1 MNLSLILKLQILYS
15 NMLTMLTILL
25 QNLFHFYSTSEA
37 KGTHMSKRTHISR
50 RANAELSSL
59 WCLNFPDFHLV
70 SQKIGSGSIPSW
82 LSWWLKGGR
91 SWERVGSINCFID
104 PLLSKW
110 RQRENIDQPLIHIYF
125 RAITTIALDKASW
138 SEKRPKSIIT
148 NRGSFNQNVV
158 LFVISTKLRQE

>member
-1 MNLSLILKLQILYS
+1 
-15 NMLTMLTILL
+15 MLTILL

-70 SQKIGSGSIPSW
+70 SQKIGSGSILSW
-82 LSWWLKGGR
+82 LLWWLKGGR
-91 SWERVGSINCFID
+91 SWERVGSIDCFID

-110 RQRENIDQPLIHIYF
+110 RQRENIGPQSTNHWSISTSEQSQLLLW
-125 RAITTIALDKASW
+125 LDKASW

>member
-91 SWERVGSINCFID
+91 SWERVGSIDCFID

-110 RQRENIDQPLIHIYF
+110 RQRENIGPPSTNHWSIST
-125 RAITTIALDKASW
+125 ITTIALVGQGFLVWEEA
-138 SEKRPKSIIT
+138 
-148 NRGSFNQNVV
+148 
-158 LFVISTKLRQE
+158 

>member
-25 QNLFHFYSTSEA
+25 QNLLHFYSTSEA
-37 KGTHMSKRTHISR
+37 QATHMSKRTHISR
-50 RANAELSSL
+50 RAIAELNSH

-70 SQKIGSGSIPSW
+70 SQKIGSGSIQSW

-91 SWERVGSINCFID
+91 SWERVGSIDCFID

-110 RQRENIDQPLIHIYF
+110 RQRENIGPPSTNH
-125 RAITTIALDKASW
+125 W
-138 SEKRPKSIIT
+138 S
-148 NRGSFNQNVV
+148 
-158 LFVISTKLRQE
+158 ISTSEQSQLLLWTRLLGLRRGLKA